1 MMYILSIILI
11 HNFPHQ
17 IPLRRSLWCIL
28 ITATQ
33 PYTANW
39 QSKVKHT
46 CSSQKTLANGDYHS
60 STLGNIRHVYVQTYI
75 RQCITLHCMT
85 LHCIARYCMAYMAI
99 WHSMTWHG
107 IHTWPEYIQYA
118 TWSLCLPGL
127 LCIPPMKTGTIPPH
141 KSSYKPQNLS
151 IARILGFPNE
161 ITPPSTIWLFNI
173 AMENNHL

>member
-17 IPLRRSLWCIL
+17 IPLHRSLWCIL

-46 CSSQKTLANGDYHS
+46 CSSQKTLTNGDYHS

-85 LHCIARYCMAYMAI
+85 LHCIARYCMAYMTI

-127 LCIPPMKTGTIPPH
+127 LCIPPMKTGTIPLTSLRTNP
-141 KSSYKPQNLS
+141 
-151 IARILGFPNE
+151 RICL
-161 ITPPSTIWLFNI
+161 
-173 AMENNHL
+173 